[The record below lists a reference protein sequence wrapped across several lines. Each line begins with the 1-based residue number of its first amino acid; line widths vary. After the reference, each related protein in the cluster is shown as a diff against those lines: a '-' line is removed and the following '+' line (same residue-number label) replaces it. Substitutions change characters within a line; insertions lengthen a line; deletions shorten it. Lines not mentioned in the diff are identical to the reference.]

1 MCWMLQLDA
10 YVLDVSKWM
19 LMCWMLLLGNLLM
32 CWMFLSGCLSDWIWA
47 QGHC

>member
-19 LMCWMLLLGNLLM
+19 LMCWMLLLGTYVLDVSK
-32 CWMFLSGCLSDWIWA
+32 WMLI
-47 QGHC
+47 

>member
-19 LMCWMLLLGNLLM
+19 LMCWMLLLDAYVLDVSK
-32 CWMFLSGCLSDWIWA
+32 WMLI
-47 QGHC
+47 